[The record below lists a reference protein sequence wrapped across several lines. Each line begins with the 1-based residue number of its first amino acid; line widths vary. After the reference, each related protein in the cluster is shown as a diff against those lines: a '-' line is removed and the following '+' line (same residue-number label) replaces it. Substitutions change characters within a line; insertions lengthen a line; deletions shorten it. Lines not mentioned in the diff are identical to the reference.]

1 LCVAHRRIEY
11 LAGFTHKIQLFS
23 GENANILSQSYICF
37 ALTRTIY
44 DDSVV
49 LLFMKANEIY
59 RSVRK
64 PLLDRGVVVTRVEP
78 SKKGR
83 GSFKRKTKYGKSIE
97 YDEC

>member
-1 LCVAHRRIEY
+1 
-11 LAGFTHKIQLFS
+11 
-23 GENANILSQSYICF
+23 
-37 ALTRTIY
+37 
-44 DDSVV
+44 
-49 LLFMKANEIY
+49 MKANEIY

-83 GSFKRKTKYGKSIE
+83 GSFKRKTKYGKIIE